1 MVEAHGLLVLVVRHL
16 HGVVHEVLRALL
28 VAHVLLLA
36 LEEDATIVH
45 ELFLLISR
53 LRWNNLNVPM
63 AWEEFHVRRAVKE
76 HFSWDGRQGIRQVS
90 QLVVTVSEA
99 AVVLELADTCLFE
112 VAANLSLIVRVHS
125 SNEVP
130 SWILSWHR
138 LNNLDHNKA
147 KSVNFILRLKLN
159 IASS

>member
-1 MVEAHGLLVLVVRHL
+1 M
-16 HGVVHEVLRALL
+16 
-28 VAHVLLLA
+28 
-36 LEEDATIVH
+36 
-45 ELFLLISR
+45 
-53 LRWNNLNVPM
+53 
-63 AWEEFHVRRAVKE
+63 
-76 HFSWDGRQGIRQVS
+76 
-90 QLVVTVSEA
+90 SEA

-125 SNEVP
+125 SHEVP